1 MPTFA
6 TKQGSTGKSIQ
17 CDLFPSDTNLTSA
30 TVTVYMRNRKTGVLK
45 ISGAAATIVSNTAP
59 ATVRYDFTAADLDTA
74 GTFDFEWRV
83 VNADTTVDVY
93 PDSPSDPYVTIIITE
108 ALA

>member
-30 TVTVYMRNRKTGVLK
+30 TVAVHMRNRKTGAMK
-45 ISGAAATIVSNTAP
+45 ISGSAATIVSNSAP
-59 ATVRYDFTAADLDTA
+59 ATVRYDFSAADLDTA
-74 GTFDFEWRV
+74 GTFDLEWKV
-83 VNADTTVDVY
+83 VNADTTIDVY
-93 PDSPSDPYVTIIITE
+93 PDGPNDPYVTIIITE
-108 ALA
+108 ALS